1 MGTSVRKFVTA
12 TTASAVFAG
21 GLIGLSATPASA
33 GEVCDDAYKRKYTE
47 ISSQWHKVVASG
59 VVDNRRGDASVRES
73 ITADISAS
81 LKGGIEGE
89 IGGKLDL
96 AAAEISSKL
105 GVSVEASASISKGK
119 STMIVVPAHKRVTYK
134 IGIKKRVY
142 QVYVTHQFR
151 SCHLSNYWAKVTVAD
166 SYTETWNS

>member
-1 MGTSVRKFVTA
+1 MATSVRKFVTA
-12 TTASAVFAG
+12 TAASAVFAG
-21 GLIGLSATPASA
+21 GLLGISATPASA
-33 GEVCDDAYKRKYTE
+33 GEDCDDVYKRKYTE

-59 VVDNRRGDASVRES
+59 VIDNRRSDAAVRQS
-73 ITADISAS
+73 IAAGSSAS
-81 LKGGIEGE
+81 LKGSVEGE

-105 GVSVEASASISKGK
+105 GVSVEASVSISKGK
-119 STMIVVPAHKRVTYK
+119 TTTVVVPARKRVTYK
-134 IGIKKRVY
+134 IGIKKREY

-151 SCHLSNYWAKVTVAD
+151 NCHVSNSWAKVTVAD

>member
-12 TTASAVFAG
+12 ATASAVFAG

-33 GEVCDDAYKRKYTE
+33 GEVCDDVYKRKYTE
-47 ISSQWHKVVASG
+47 ISSTWYKVVASG
-59 VVDNRRGDASVRES
+59 VVDNRRGDASVRETV
-73 ITADISAS
+73 TAGMDAS
-81 LKGGIEGE
+81 LKGSVSGE
-89 IGGKLDL
+89 IGGKIDV

-105 GVSVEASASISKGK
+105 GVSVEASVSISKGK
-119 STMIVVPAHKRVTYK
+119 STMIVVPARKRVSYK
-134 IGIKKRVY
+134 VGIKKREY

-151 SCHLSNYWAKVTVAD
+151 SCHVSNYWAKVTVAD